1 MFNGTMM
8 QYFEWY
14 LKADDS
20 AFVFAFESITPRKF
34 ILDNIE
40 NKNGVEEAVKDYV
53 DKILSDIKKSKNKLK
68 EINDKINADKQ

>member
-1 MFNGTMM
+1 MNIQT

-14 LKADDS
+14 LKADD
-20 AFVFAFESITPRKF
+20 FAFKKMELKEF
-34 ILDNIE
+34 ILKNIKNE
-40 NKNGVEEAVKDYV
+40 NGVEEAVKDYV